1 MTGHTWNYIDL
12 WNQMPLACCD
22 SDLIYDD
29 RNRVFL
35 WSMMNLPYN
44 GTSPELGQISNIS
57 LGVSADTSLWRLYD
71 IGPETLNTSW
81 TNNVFDYPQL
91 FMTEKYVYIS
101 VNRFSNWSSSVPSG
115 RIFEGPIMMRIERD
129 LLNSGASQIPVEFV
143 YTTPPAEV
151 FTGVQN
157 ADDIMYWATHV
168 TNTTNSTMRLYTWED
183 NSSTIRW
190 VDRIIANF
198 TDSNKFYCE
207 SPDNFNWCQNS
218 DHRITGGW
226 KKGDIIG
233 FLWNVPAGER
243 FPYTH
248 VDAASF
254 NASDMSYIGRP
265 YLWGKDHVWAF
276 ASVYPDKDMLGIVAA
291 FGGGNI
297 SRLYPGSAVGVGIPE
312 RDSGN
317 VSWNMYYAINGTNGP
332 ADNEWGDYFRISAI
346 NATDDENK
354 WIGTGVALQG
364 GNSSEF
370 LRPHYFEFGL
380 MNSTRIQ

>member
-168 TNTTNSTMRLYTWED
+168 TNTTNS
-183 NSSTIRW
+183 
-190 VDRIIANF
+190 
-198 TDSNKFYCE
+198 
-207 SPDNFNWCQNS
+207 
-218 DHRITGGW
+218 
-226 KKGDIIG
+226 
-233 FLWNVPAGER
+233 
-243 FPYTH
+243 
-248 VDAASF
+248 
-254 NASDMSYIGRP
+254 
-265 YLWGKDHVWAF
+265 
-276 ASVYPDKDMLGIVAA
+276 
-291 FGGGNI
+291 
-297 SRLYPGSAVGVGIPE
+297 
-312 RDSGN
+312 
-317 VSWNMYYAINGTNGP
+317 
-332 ADNEWGDYFRISAI
+332 
-346 NATDDENK
+346 DDEA
-354 WIGTGVALQG
+354 IYLG
-364 GNSSEF
+364 G
-370 LRPHYFEFGL
+370 
-380 MNSTRIQ
+380 